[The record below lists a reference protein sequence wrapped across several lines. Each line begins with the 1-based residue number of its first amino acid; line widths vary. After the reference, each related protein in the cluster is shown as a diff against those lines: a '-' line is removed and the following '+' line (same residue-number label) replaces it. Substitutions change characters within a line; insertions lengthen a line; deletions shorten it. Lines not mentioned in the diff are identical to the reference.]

1 MESVVNHNVRDN
13 KPEQDEVIDLLQYWK
28 IINKFKWRILGFAF
42 VVTFLCA
49 LVVFSLTP
57 KYSTTAT
64 LLIEAE
70 QAKAVSIEEVY
81 GLDSTRSEYFL
92 TQFEILKSKSLA
104 EKVIAKLDLMNNPE
118 FIGSGDSFSL
128 KAWIKS
134 IIPFI
139 PKKAMSEE
147 DSLQVKRL
155 MVLREFSERLSVT
168 PVRKTQLVK
177 ISFESEDPK
186 LAAAVV
192 NTLGDTYIESH
203 LEAKMGITRKAA
215 DWLNVRLDDLKMKLD
230 ESEQKLEKFTLEND
244 LSVVRGVTGLSASR
258 LESLEKQ
265 LLEEEQ
271 KYGEAYSL
279 FLIVKESGSK
289 DLSLLESLEEITNNR
304 TIQDF
309 KKEEIL
315 AQSKVSELS
324 KVYGPK
330 HPRMISAVA
339 ELSSISQKLQD
350 EVSNL
355 ANNAENMLAASK
367 KRLEQIKQSLVAAR
381 AEHQANRLLDND
393 YRRLK
398 REVDTN
404 RSLYDTFMERTKET
418 SIAADFD
425 SAHAR
430 FTDRAIVP
438 VEPSKPKKGLLI
450 VMAFVVSLG
459 IGVVMAFIIDALN
472 DSFRNAAD
480 IENYLGMRLLGL
492 LPLLALKKD
501 QDVPVHAFYESEHKS
516 FSEAIRTLRTGF
528 TLTNIDKP
536 AQVIEITSSVPNEG
550 KTTCSINMA
559 FSLAQME
566 NVLLIDADMR
576 RPSIGRQFNLPNYQ
590 PGLANIIAGTD
601 KLEDCIHKDEKSG
614 VDVITAGI
622 IPPNPLELLSS
633 KRFDDL
639 ITELKGKY
647 DRIVI
652 DMAPTQ
658 AVSDALVVAKQADVV
673 LYVVRSDSTR
683 HKVAKNGIGRLLEVN
698 ANIGGVILNQVDIN
712 KKDSQY
718 GYYGYYDYYGYSDE
732 KQSGKSA
739 KAA

>member
-1 MESVVNHNVRDN
+1 MESVVKHSVKGN
-13 KPEQDEVIDLLQYWK
+13 KVEQDDVIDLLQYWK
-28 IINKFKWRILGFAF
+28 IVNKFKWRILGFAF

-49 LVVFSLTP
+49 LVVFTLTP
-57 KYSTTAT
+57 KYSTSAT
-64 LLIEAE
+64 LLIEAQ
-70 QAKAVSIEEVY
+70 QAKTVSIEEVY
-81 GLDSTRSEYFL
+81 GLDSTRNEYFL
-92 TQFEILKSKSLA
+92 TQFEILKSKSLS
-104 EKVIAKLDLMNNPE
+104 EKVIHRLELTDKAE
-118 FIGSGDSFSL
+118 FAGDEESFNL
-128 KAWIKS
+128 KSWIKS
-134 IIPFI
+134 LIPFL
-139 PKKAMSEE
+139 PKKQLDDESSAH
-147 DSLQVKRL
+147 LQRL
-155 MVLREFSERLSVT
+155 TVLDNFSDKLSIS

-186 LAAAVV
+186 LAAQVV

-215 DWLNVRLDDLKMKLD
+215 DWLNIRLDDLKTRLD
-230 ESEQKLEKFTLEND
+230 DSEQKLEKFTLEND
-244 LSVVRGVTGLSASR
+244 LSVVRGVTGLSGSR
-258 LESLEKQ
+258 LESLEQQ
-265 LLEEEQ
+265 LLVEEQ
-271 KYGEAYSL
+271 KRGEAYSL
-279 FLIVKESGSK
+279 YSIVTESGRNN
-289 DLSLLESLEEITNNR
+289 LSLLESLEEVTSNR

-315 AQSKVSELS
+315 VQSKVSELS

-330 HPRMISAVA
+330 HPKMISAIA
-339 ELSSISQKLQD
+339 ELNSISQKLQD
-350 EVSNL
+350 EITNLVS
-355 ANNAENMLAASK
+355 NAENMLATSD
-367 KRLEQIKQSLVAAR
+367 KRLEQIKNNLTTAR
-381 AEHQANRLLDND
+381 AEHQANRILDND

-438 VEPSKPKKGLLI
+438 VLPSKPRKGMIIGLAFIAAIGIGIML
-450 VMAFVVSLG
+450 AFV
-459 IGVVMAFIIDALN
+459 IDALN

-480 IENYLGMRLLGL
+480 IESYLGMRLLGL
-492 LPLLALKKD
+492 LPLMSLKKD

-566 NVLLIDADMR
+566 SVLLIDADMR
-576 RPSIGRQFNLPNYQ
+576 RPSIGRQFGLPNYQ

-601 KLEDCIHKDEKSG
+601 KIEDCIHRDEKSG
-614 VDVITAGI
+614 VDVITAGT

-633 KRFDDL
+633 KRFDAL
-639 ITELKGKY
+639 IQELKNKY

-658 AVSDALVVAKQADVV
+658 AVSDALVVAKLADVV

-683 HKVAKNGIGRLLEVN
+683 HKVAKNGVGRLLEVN

-718 GYYGYYDYYGYSDE
+718 GYYGYYDYYGYSDDN
-732 KQSGKSA
+732 QKSKNV

>member
-1 MESVVNHNVRDN
+1 MESVTNTPVRDN
-13 KPEQDEVIDLLQYWK
+13 KSGSADVIDLLQYWK
-28 IINKFKWRILGFAF
+28 VINKFKWRILGFAF
-42 VVTFLCA
+42 VATFLCA

-57 KYSTTAT
+57 KFSTTAT

-81 GLDSTRSEYFL
+81 GLDSSRNEYFL

-104 EKVIAKLDLMNNPE
+104 EKVIQKLDLMNNSE
-118 FIGSGDSFSL
+118 FNGDDGSFNF
-128 KAWIKS
+128 KAWLKDAM
-134 IIPFI
+134 PFI
-139 PKKAMSEE
+139 PNKALSTKDEAH
-147 DSLQVKRL
+147 LKRL
-155 MVLREFSERLSVT
+155 VVLEEFLERLTIT

-177 ISFESEDPK
+177 ISFESKNPE
-186 LAAAVV
+186 LAALIV

-215 DWLNVRLDDLKMKLD
+215 DWLNVRLDDLKTKLD
-230 ESEQKLEKFTLEND
+230 ASEQKLEKFTIEND

-258 LESLEKQ
+258 LESLEQQ

-271 KYGEAYSL
+271 KRGEAYSL
-279 FLIVKESGSK
+279 YLIVEESGSK
-289 DLSLLESLEEITNNR
+289 DSSLLESLNEITNNR
-304 TIQDF
+304 TIQDI
-309 KKEEIL
+309 KKEEVV
-315 AQSKVSELS
+315 AQSNVSELS

-330 HPRMISAVA
+330 HPTMISAIA
-339 ELSSISQKLQD
+339 ELSSIQAKLRD

-355 ANNAENMLAASK
+355 ASNAEKMLGASD
-367 KRLEQIKQSLVAAR
+367 KRIEQIKKNLVTAR
-381 AEHQANRLLDND
+381 AEHQANRALDND

-438 VEPSKPKKGLLI
+438 VIPAKPKKALIIALSFVMTVGLGVVL
-450 VMAFVVSLG
+450 AFV
-459 IGVVMAFIIDALN
+459 IDALN

-480 IENYLGMRLLGL
+480 VESYLGMRLLGL
-492 LPLLALKKD
+492 LPLLSLKKG

-566 NVLLIDADMR
+566 KVLLIDADMR
-576 RPSIGRQFNLPNYQ
+576 RPSIGRQFSLPNYQ

-601 KLEDCIHKDEKSG
+601 KFEDCVYRDEQSG
-614 VDVITAGI
+614 VDVITAGT

-633 KRFDDL
+633 KRFDAL
-639 ITELKGKY
+639 IQELKGKY

-712 KKDSQY
+712 KKGSHY
-718 GYYGYYDYYGYSDE
+718 GYYGYYDYYGYSEED
-732 KQSGKSA
+732 QKSKKA